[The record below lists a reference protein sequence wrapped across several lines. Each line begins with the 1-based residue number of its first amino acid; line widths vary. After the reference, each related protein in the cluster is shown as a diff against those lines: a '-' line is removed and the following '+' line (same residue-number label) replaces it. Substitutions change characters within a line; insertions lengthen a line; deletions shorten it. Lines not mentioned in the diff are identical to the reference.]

1 MELFKPTPEFVVSH
15 RKRIRTLVIFGVAT
29 LLLGLLNLSEDGE
42 LFTIQFI
49 LYSAVFAFE
58 ITILLAQLSKKPKL
72 FKLVNH
78 SLQIGD
84 RIYQPEDIKSIIIEE
99 AYGPSIAIKPKG
111 RRIVP
116 VMNVYRIAD
125 GTDAEDA
132 FETIHEWGD
141 KFNVPV
147 LTKRIWTL

>member
-1 MELFKPTPEFVVSH
+1 MELFKPTPEFMVSH
-15 RKRIRTLVIFGVAT
+15 RKRFRTLVIFGVAT
-29 LLLGLLNLSEDGE
+29 LLLGLVNLSEDGE
-42 LFTIQFI
+42 LLTIPFI
-49 LYSAVFAFE
+49 LYSAVLAFE
-58 ITILLAQLSKKPKL
+58 IIILLLQLSKKPKL

-78 SLQIGD
+78 KLQIGD

-99 AYGPSIAIKPKG
+99 FYGPSIAIKPKG

-116 VMNVYRIAD
+116 VMNVYRISD

-141 KFNVPV
+141 KFSVPV